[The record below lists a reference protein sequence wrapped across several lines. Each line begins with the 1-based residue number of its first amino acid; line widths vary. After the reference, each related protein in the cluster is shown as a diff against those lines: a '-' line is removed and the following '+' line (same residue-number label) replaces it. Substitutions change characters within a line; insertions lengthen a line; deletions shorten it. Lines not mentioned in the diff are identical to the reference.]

1 MSALCRFRHHSWLGL
16 VFAFIFLFAAVRRTH
31 AQEPQPGATAVTGRV
46 TDTETGRPLAHVL
59 VEVEGLGLRTFS
71 DTAGLYRLQTVPAGP
86 QVLRARL
93 IGYASARLPVTVPT
107 SGVLTLDIKLAVS
120 ALEIPGIVVT
130 ADPVG
135 RAAGELGT
143 ASVIGQE
150 AVAHLPS
157 TSLADI
163 LGLVP
168 GISMSPPGLES
179 GQQVALRSAA
189 TTSAESRSLAAFGTA
204 IILDGVPISN
214 NANLQSAPAGVVGL
228 LGQASGGVDLSRLP
242 ASTIQRVEVIRGV
255 PSARYGDLTQGAV
268 VVETRAG
275 VVDPNVGIQF
285 DSRTLNGSVVSGWE
299 FLANQTGTVAFDIT
313 RYAVSPGV
321 TDDAAYRLS
330 LQLAHRGEWG
340 PENTEGEGRVQ
351 VDTRLDAFDL
361 REDRAIREEEPS
373 QYTSWT
379 RNTGIRLSN
388 RTRLNLGT
396 SAHLLLTL
404 SGERTSQRSYM
415 QELKASGAIP
425 FTDRLTEGRSYG
437 RYIAGSYLTQ
447 LRLDGEPW
455 LLFGRL
461 EGEIKRRGLGLDHL
475 IRVGAEA
482 RREWNAGPGYQFD
495 IDRPP
500 EVSFDGVSGFSRPR
514 PFDEIPALTT
524 TSFYIDDLLNRS
536 LPNDMRL
543 RIQAG
548 MRVDLLYGA
557 GPGESGVRDAAAQP
571 RLNAEL
577 LVNPWLALRAGWGQ
591 VAKVPSLGSLYPAPT
606 FYDLVN
612 VNWYS
617 DDPAERLAVLTTFIE
632 DPTNP
637 DLGFSVATKAEA
649 GLELGLGG
657 SAISFVAYRE
667 QVRDAVGLRP
677 EPGFLLRDQY
687 ELDAS
692 QPGQPPTLLEPPVG
706 ADTIPILT
714 ERPVNNTRLT
724 TRGVEIVA
732 LFPEIRPLRTR
743 IQLQAAWTETEQEKS
758 DLDFGGRLA
767 FQDFQLTPARS
778 RVPYWEAPVRKGRSV
793 LANYRLIHQQP
804 ELGLVITAWFQHN
817 ISDRVWDVA
826 GTDTLAFAGYM
837 TRGAQ
842 LVPVPSERRGDPEYA
857 VLRRTRSGLVVDIR
871 STPADWMMGIEVS
884 KTLPLESRLSFW
896 AFNAL
901 DRRGY
906 YIEPD
911 VYPRTYSS
919 RRFGLEVS
927 MPIRPLFG
935 GGQ

>member
-1 MSALCRFRHHSWLGL
+1 MSGIIRLRHRNLVWLLLG
-16 VFAFIFLFAAVRRTH
+16 FISVSPAVTTAH
-31 AQEPQPGATAVTGRV
+31 AQEPRTAATSVAGWV
-46 TDTETGRPLAHVL
+46 TDAETGRPLAHVL
-59 VEVEGLGLRTFS
+59 VEVEGLPIRTLS
-71 DTAGLYRLQTVPAGP
+71 DMSGLYRFQTVPAGP

-93 IGYASARLPVTVPT
+93 LGYASTRVPVTVPM
-107 SGVLTLDIKLAVS
+107 SGELTQDLQLATS

-135 RAAGELGT
+135 RAEGELGT
-143 ASVIGQE
+143 ATVIGQD
-150 AVAHLPS
+150 AAAHLPS
-157 TSLADI
+157 TSLTDI

-168 GISMSPPGLES
+168 GIRMSPPGLES
-179 GQQVALRSAA
+179 GQQVALRAAA
-189 TTSAESRSLAAFGTA
+189 TTSLESQRLAAFGTA
-204 IILDGVPISN
+204 IILDGVPLSN

-228 LGQASGGVDLSRLP
+228 LGQANGGLDLSRLP

-275 VVDPNVGIQF
+275 VVDPDIGMQF
-285 DSRTLNGSVVSGWE
+285 DSRTVNGSAVAGWD
-299 FLANQTGTVAFDIT
+299 FLASQTGTVALDVT
-313 RYAVSPGV
+313 RYMVSPGI
-321 TDDAAYRLS
+321 TDDAAQRLS
-330 LQLAHRGEWG
+330 FQLAHRGEWG
-340 PENTEGEGRVQ
+340 PESAEGKRRVEI
-351 VDTRLDAFDL
+351 DTRLDAFDL
-361 REDRAIREEEPS
+361 REDRGIRDEEPS
-373 QYTSWT
+373 RYASWT
-379 RNTGIRLSN
+379 RHRGLRLSN
-388 RTRLNLGT
+388 RTQLNLGR
-396 SAHLLLTL
+396 SIHLHLTL

-415 QELKASGAIP
+415 QELKASGAMP
-425 FTDRLTEGRSYG
+425 FTDRLSEGRSYG

-447 LRLDGEPW
+447 VELDGEPW

-461 EGEIKRRGLGLDHL
+461 EGEIQGRSIGLDHEV
-475 IRVGAEA
+475 RVGAEA
-482 RREWNAGPGYQFD
+482 RREWNAGPGYKFD

-500 EVSFDGVSGFSRPR
+500 QVSFNGVSGFSRPR

-524 TSFYIDDLLNRS
+524 TSFYIDDLLSHS
-536 LPNDMRL
+536 LPSGMRV
-543 RIQAG
+543 RIQG
-548 MRVDLLYGA
+548 GIRVDLLHCE
-557 GPGESGVRDAAAQP
+557 GPGISGVRDAVAQP

-577 LVNPWLALRAGWGQ
+577 LLNPWLALRAGWGQ
-591 VAKVPSLGSLYPAPT
+591 VAKVPSVGSLYPAPI

-632 DPTNP
+632 DPSSS

-649 GLELGLGG
+649 GVELGLGG
-657 SAISFVAYRE
+657 SAISVVAYRE
-667 QVRDAVGLRP
+667 QVRDAVGHRP

-687 ELDAS
+687 ELEVS
-692 QPGQPPTLLEPPVG
+692 EPGQPPTLLEPPVG
-706 ADTIPILT
+706 ADTIPVLT
-714 ERPVNNTRLT
+714 ERPVNNTSLT

-767 FQDFQLTPARS
+767 FQDFQLTPART
-778 RVPYWEAPVRKGRSV
+778 RVPYWEAPIRKGRSV

-804 ELGLVITAWFQHN
+804 ELGLVVTAWFQHN

-826 GTDTLAFAGYM
+826 GTDTLAFEGYV
-837 TRGAQ
+837 TRGGQ
-842 LVPVPSERRGDPEYA
+842 LVPVRSERRGDPEYA
-857 VLRRTRSGLVVDIR
+857 DLRRTRSGLVVDIR

-884 KTLPLESRLSFW
+884 KALPLESRLSFW

-906 YIEPD
+906 YLESD

-927 MPIRPLFG
+927 IPIRPLFG